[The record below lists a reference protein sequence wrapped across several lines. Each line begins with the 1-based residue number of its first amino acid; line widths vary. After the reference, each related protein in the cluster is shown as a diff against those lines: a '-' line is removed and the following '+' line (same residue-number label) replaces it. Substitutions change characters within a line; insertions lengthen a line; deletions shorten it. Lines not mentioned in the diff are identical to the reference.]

1 MESRISK
8 RKTYLIEIMYH
19 ENHNTEAVTITTD
32 NINWSMQEYQR
43 NRKPFAWE
51 ILDWKQEIDE
61 RKLQDQREIDVRL
74 VFSKAYLIFI
84 NMFKK
89 KKNKTASELQSTITS
104 ESTTLKS
111 RLIAMVQ
118 LFFLMF
124 KNERIRIINR
134 INRYRVWCVLPI
146 CEYR

>member
-61 RKLQDQREIDVRL
+61 RKLQDQREIDAQPGVL
-74 VFSKAYLIFI
+74 KGYLDI
-84 NMFKK
+84 
-89 KKNKTASELQSTITS
+89 
-104 ESTTLKS
+104 
-111 RLIAMVQ
+111 
-118 LFFLMF
+118 
-124 KNERIRIINR
+124 
-134 INRYRVWCVLPI
+134 Y
-146 CEYR
+146 